1 VKDLGAN
8 QVIAADLINHDPT
21 LECKYYQLDV
31 RDKEKYEAIV
41 QEEGVDYIL
50 HLAAILSSLG
60 EQNPDHAYDVNFHG
74 ASNALNIAKD
84 HDCQLFLPS
93 SIAVFGGPN
102 F

>member
-1 VKDLGAN
+1 LGAN
-8 QVIAADLINHDPT
+8 QVVAADLVDHDPS
-21 LECKYYQLDV
+21 LDCKYYQLDV
-31 RDKEKYEAIV
+31 TDKEKYETIV

-60 EQNPDHAYDVNFHG
+60 EQHPDLAYDVNING